1 MECRGRLWEGLQGRK
16 RPRGVGNQEG
26 HAEKTNFFSHCHSML
41 PTLLEE
47 QRWFPRRREDI
58 KGRTEQKQDLGD
70 LESCKDKLH

>member
-1 MECRGRLWEGLQGRK
+1 
-16 RPRGVGNQEG
+16 
-26 HAEKTNFFSHCHSML
+26 ML
-41 PTLLEE
+41 PTLLKE